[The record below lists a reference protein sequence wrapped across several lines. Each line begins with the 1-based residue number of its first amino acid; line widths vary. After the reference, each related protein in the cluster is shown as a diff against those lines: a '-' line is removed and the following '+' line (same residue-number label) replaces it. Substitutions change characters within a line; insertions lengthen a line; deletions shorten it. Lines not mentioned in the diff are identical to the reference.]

1 MQTRKMNFL
10 HLVIIIIFLIVGVMV
25 YRALVASKPKLNRV
39 KTKASYPIAQVITVK
54 IGDRQ
59 INIRGQGNVKP
70 VKEIQLISQVGGKI
84 IRTAP
89 FFVNGGAF
97 KKGQQILQIDPADY
111 EIAIT
116 LAKAKVIDAES
127 KFQLALEESRI
138 ARKEWELL
146 HPDTLPPPLVAK
158 KPQLAAVQANLE
170 AFQANFEKARLQLNR
185 TRLIAPF
192 DGRINSK
199 KVDFGQYITPG
210 QSLATLFS
218 ISAAEVELPLAIN
231 DLYWFNVPGFT
242 PGGQTGNKALVQV
255 KVAGRQ
261 ISWPG
266 QVVRSLGK
274 IDEKTRMIKVV
285 VRIENPYGKKP
296 PLAPGLF
303 VEVIIMG
310 HTLKNVVQIPRS
322 ALHPDQVVWVVD
334 KNQRLEFRKVKIA
347 RLSND
352 NVIIQSGLNNGEQVV
367 VSPIKTVSNN
377 MLVRSVAV
385 KGENK

>member
-1 MQTRKMNFL
+1 MQTRKMKFL
-10 HLVIIIIFLIVGVMV
+10 HLVIIIIFLAAGAMA
-25 YRALVASKPKLNRV
+25 YKALVASKPKLNRV
-39 KTKASYPIAQVITVK
+39 KKKASYPIAQVITVELR
-54 IGDRQ
+54 DQQ
-59 INIRGQGNVKP
+59 INITGQGNVKP

-84 IRTAP
+84 IQTGP

-127 KFQLALEESRI
+127 KFQLALEESKI
-138 ARKEWELL
+138 ARKEWKLL

-158 KPQLAAVQANLE
+158 KPQLAAVLASFE
-170 AFQANFEKARLQLNR
+170 AFQANLEMAELQLNR

-192 DGRINSK
+192 DGRISNK

-210 QSLATLFS
+210 QPLATLFS
-218 ISAAEVELPLAIN
+218 ISAAEIELPLAID

-242 PGGQTGNKALVQV
+242 QGGQTKNNALIQIEM
-255 KVAGRQ
+255 AGRQ
-261 ISWPG
+261 ISWNG
-266 QVVRSLGK
+266 QVVRALGK

-285 VRIENPYGKKP
+285 VRIKNPYAKKP
-296 PLAPGLF
+296 PLAPGMF
-303 VEVIIMG
+303 AQVIIMG
-310 HTLKNVVQIPRS
+310 HVLKNVVQIPRS
-322 ALHPDQVVWVVD
+322 ALHPDQIVWVVD

-352 NVIIQSGLNNGEQVV
+352 KVIIQSGLNNGEQVV
-367 VSPIKTVSNN
+367 ISPIKTVSNN

-385 KGENK
+385 KRESK